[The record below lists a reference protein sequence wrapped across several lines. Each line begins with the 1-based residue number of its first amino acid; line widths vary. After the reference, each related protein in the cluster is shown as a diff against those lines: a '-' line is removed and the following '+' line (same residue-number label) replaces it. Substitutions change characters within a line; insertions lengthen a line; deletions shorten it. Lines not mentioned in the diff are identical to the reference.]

1 MYLSKEECK
10 QILQSFV
17 KESVGLL
24 TVYNSLTNV
33 YNLNDFNPNE
43 KRMSKIKQ
51 DLENLNKVIESIQIY
66 MLHAHKNQTKS

>member
-24 TVYNSLTNV
+24 TEYNSLTNV

>member
-24 TVYNSLTNV
+24 TEYNSLTNV

-43 KRMSKIKQ
+43 NRMSKIKK

-66 MLHAHKNQTKS
+66 MLHAHKN

>member
-66 MLHAHKNQTKS
+66 MLHAHKN

>member
-24 TVYNSLTNV
+24 TEYNSLTNV

-51 DLENLNKVIESIQIY
+51 DLEKL
-66 MLHAHKNQTKS
+66 